1 MVYRW
6 RSRQA
11 DYTVW
16 GAKREP
22 MSEVI
27 KTHLFEHSQEHVGHE
42 DPGVSWECPYCDRS
56 EISYDEDKTIQH
68 FKDHLFEHE
77 DQFIQSGKHVADD
90 IDRAGNVLVKAP
102 SDSAGI
108 NNARVHFL
116 AAGDIIILIT
126 TNPGARL
133 RLLREELGSWPA
145 LTVVLTTK
153 DNPAADISGLDISN
167 VPIEIVKL
175 SKQLGLSKLGKTISR
190 VLEDHGNSEGK
201 MVVEFDILSE
211 IINKFGEKPS
221 FKFLQILTNQF
232 ETADSI
238 AYYPLDA
245 SSVDESTVNLLDN
258 TFDLTVRATNT
269 NFVSDPTDG

>member
-11 DYTVW
+11 DFTVW

-27 KTHLFEHSQEHVGHE
+27 KSHLFEHSQDNVSQE
-42 DPGVSWECPYCDRS
+42 DPGISWECPYCDRS
-56 EISYDEDKTIQH
+56 EISYDEEKTVQN
-68 FKDHLFEHE
+68 FKNHLFEHE
-77 DQFIQSGKHVADD
+77 DQFIESGTHVADD
-90 IDRAGNVLVKAP
+90 INRAGNILLKGP
-102 SDSAGI
+102 TDSPGI
-108 NNARVHFL
+108 DNGRVHFL

-175 SKQLGLSKLGKTISR
+175 SKQLGLSKLGKTISQ

-211 IINKFGEKPS
+211 IITKFGEKPS

-232 ETADSI
+232 ESAGAI
-238 AYYPLDA
+238 AYYPLDPD
-245 SSVDESTVNLLDN
+245 SVEESTISLINES
-258 TFDLTVRATNT
+258 FDLRIRATET
-269 NFVSDPTDG
+269 NFISEPRY

>member
-11 DYTVW
+11 DFTVW
-16 GAKREP
+16 GAKRDP

-27 KTHLFEHSQEHVGHE
+27 KSHLFEHSQDNLSHE

-56 EISYDEDKTIQH
+56 EISYDEEKTTQN
-68 FKDHLFEHE
+68 FKNHLFEHE
-77 DQFIQSGKHVADD
+77 DQFIESGTHVADD
-90 IDRAGNVLVKAP
+90 IDRAGNILVKGP
-102 SDSAGI
+102 TGSPGI
-108 NNARVHFL
+108 DNARTHFL
-116 AAGDIIILIT
+116 AVGDIVILIT
-126 TNPGARL
+126 TDPGARL

-153 DNPAADISGLDISN
+153 DNPAEDIAGLDISN

-175 SKQLGLSKLGKTISR
+175 SKQLGLSKLGKTISQ
-190 VLEDHGNSEGK
+190 VLEDNGNSEGK

-211 IINKFGEKPS
+211 IITKFGEKPS

-232 ETADSI
+232 ESADAI
-238 AYYPLDA
+238 AYYPLDPET
-245 SSVDESTVNLLDN
+245 VDESTISLINES
-258 TFDLTVRATNT
+258 FDLRIRATET
-269 NFVSDPTDG
+269 NFISEPRY

>member
-11 DYTVW
+11 DFTVW

-27 KTHLFEHSQEHVGHE
+27 KSHLFEHSQDNVSQE
-42 DPGVSWECPYCDRS
+42 DPGISWECPYCDRS
-56 EISYDEDKTIQH
+56 EISYDEEKTVQN
-68 FKDHLFEHE
+68 FKNHLFEHE
-77 DQFIQSGKHVADD
+77 DQFIESGTHVAGD
-90 IDRAGNVLVKAP
+90 INRAGNILVKGP
-102 SDSAGI
+102 TDSPGI
-108 NNARVHFL
+108 DNGRVHFL

-175 SKQLGLSKLGKTISR
+175 SKQLGLSKLGKTISQ

-211 IINKFGEKPS
+211 IITKFGEKPS

-232 ETADSI
+232 ESAGAI
-238 AYYPLDA
+238 AYYPLDPG
-245 SSVDESTVNLLDN
+245 SVEESTISLINES
-258 TFDLTVRATNT
+258 FDLRIRATET
-269 NFVSDPTDG
+269 NFISEPRY

>member
-1 MVYRW
+1 MVHRW

-11 DYTVW
+11 DFTVW

-27 KTHLFEHSQEHVGHE
+27 KSHLFEHSQDNVSQE
-42 DPGVSWECPYCDRS
+42 DPGISWECPYCDRS
-56 EISYDEDKTIQH
+56 EISYDEDKTIQN

-77 DQFIQSGKHVADD
+77 DQFIESDTHVADD
-90 IDRAGNVLVKAP
+90 IDRAGNILVKGP
-102 SDSAGI
+102 TDSPGI
-108 NNARVHFL
+108 DNARTHFF

-153 DNPAADISGLDISN
+153 DNPAADISGMDISN

-175 SKQLGLSKLGKTISR
+175 SKQLGLSKLGRTISK

-211 IINKFGEKPS
+211 IITKFGEKPS

-232 ETADSI
+232 ESTDAI
-238 AYYPLDA
+238 AYYPLDPD
-245 SSVDESTVNLLDN
+245 SVEESTISLINES
-258 TFDLTVRATNT
+258 FDLRIRATET
-269 NFVSDPTDG
+269 NFISEPRY

>member
-1 MVYRW
+1 
-6 RSRQA
+6 
-11 DYTVW
+11 
-16 GAKREP
+16 

-27 KTHLFEHSQEHVGHE
+27 KSHLFEHSQDNVSQE

-56 EISYDEDKTIQH
+56 EISYDEEKTIQN

-77 DQFIQSGKHVADD
+77 DQFIESSTHVADD
-90 IDRAGNVLVKAP
+90 IDRAGNILVKGP
-102 SDSAGI
+102 TDSPGI
-108 NNARVHFL
+108 DNARAHFF

-175 SKQLGLSKLGKTISR
+175 SKQLGLSKLGRTISQ

-201 MVVEFDILSE
+201 IVVEFDILSE
-211 IINKFGEKPS
+211 IITKFGEKPS

-232 ETADSI
+232 ESADAI
-238 AYYPLDA
+238 AYYPLDPD
-245 SSVDESTVNLLDN
+245 SVEESTISLINES
-258 TFDLTVRATNT
+258 FDLRVRATET
-269 NFVSDPTDG
+269 NFISEPRY

>member
-1 MVYRW
+1 
-6 RSRQA
+6 
-11 DYTVW
+11 
-16 GAKREP
+16 

-27 KTHLFEHSQEHVGHE
+27 KSHLFEHSQDNVSQE
-42 DPGVSWECPYCDRS
+42 DPGISWECPYCDRS
-56 EISYDEDKTIQH
+56 EISYDEEKTVQN
-68 FKDHLFEHE
+68 FKNHLFEHE
-77 DQFIQSGKHVADD
+77 DQFIESGTHVADD
-90 IDRAGNVLVKAP
+90 IDRAGNILLKGP
-102 SDSAGI
+102 TDSPGI
-108 NNARVHFL
+108 DNGRVHFL

-175 SKQLGLSKLGKTISR
+175 SKQLGLSKLGKTISK

-211 IINKFGEKPS
+211 IITKFGEKPS

-232 ETADSI
+232 ESAGAI
-238 AYYPLDA
+238 AYYPLDPG
-245 SSVDESTVNLLDN
+245 SVEESTISLINES
-258 TFDLTVRATNT
+258 FDLRIRATET
-269 NFVSDPTDG
+269 NFVSEPRY

>member
-1 MVYRW
+1 MVHRW

-11 DYTVW
+11 DFTVW

-27 KTHLFEHSQEHVGHE
+27 KSHLFEHSQDNVSQE
-42 DPGVSWECPYCDRS
+42 DPGISWECPYCDRS
-56 EISYDEDKTIQH
+56 EISYDEDKTIQN

-77 DQFIQSGKHVADD
+77 DQFIESDTHVADD
-90 IDRAGNVLVKAP
+90 IDRAGNILVKGP
-102 SDSAGI
+102 TDSPGI
-108 NNARVHFL
+108 DNARTHFF

-153 DNPAADISGLDISN
+153 DNPAADISGMDISN

-175 SKQLGLSKLGKTISR
+175 SKQLGL
-190 VLEDHGNSEGK
+190 
-201 MVVEFDILSE
+201 
-211 IINKFGEKPS
+211 
-221 FKFLQILTNQF
+221 
-232 ETADSI
+232 
-238 AYYPLDA
+238 
-245 SSVDESTVNLLDN
+245 
-258 TFDLTVRATNT
+258 
-269 NFVSDPTDG
+269 